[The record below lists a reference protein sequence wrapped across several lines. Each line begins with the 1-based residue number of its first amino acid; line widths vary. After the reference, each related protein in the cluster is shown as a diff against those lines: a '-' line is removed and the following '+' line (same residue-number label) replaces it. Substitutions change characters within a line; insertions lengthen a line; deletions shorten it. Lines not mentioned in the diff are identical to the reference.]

1 MSETTDVQEIEQAST
16 ALIVKAD
23 SYQITT
29 NEIYIAAMEF
39 AKAIKAMLRQV
50 DGAFDPVIKGNHAAW
65 KAALGQKAKYAEPLE
80 SALKSLDNK
89 GRAFRAEQE
98 RLRREEEEKARALA
112 QKEADR
118 LARLAERAAEQGR
131 VEKAEEYQAKAA
143 AAALIQPVIA
153 REVPKIAGI
162 KTRTVWKYRI
172 VDAAQIP
179 REYMIPNE
187 VMLGNVARS
196 TKGAVKVA
204 GVEFY
209 SEDSSI

>member
-1 MSETTDVQEIEQAST
+1 MKIAIIGGTGRMGRGLGGQLAKSHEVIIGSR
-16 ALIVKAD
+16 D
-23 SYQITT
+23 S
-29 NEIYIAAMEF
+29 
-39 AKAIKAMLRQV
+39 
-50 DGAFDPVIKGNHAAW
+50 
-65 KAALGQKAKYAEPLE
+65 
-80 SALKSLDNK
+80 
-89 GRAFRAEQE
+89 
-98 RLRREEEEKARALA
+98 AR
-112 QKEADR
+112 
-118 LARLAERAAEQGR
+118 
-131 VEKAEEYQAKAA
+131 AKAA